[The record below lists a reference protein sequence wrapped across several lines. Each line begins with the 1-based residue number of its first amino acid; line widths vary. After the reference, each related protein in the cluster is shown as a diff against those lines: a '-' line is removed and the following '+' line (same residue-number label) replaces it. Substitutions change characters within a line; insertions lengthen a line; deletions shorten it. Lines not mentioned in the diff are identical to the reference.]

1 MNTLGMKAATLV
13 SALLLGVLLVSN
25 TEPSNTQNVWI
36 FSYLKAAILC
46 LVVVVIVYLAIS
58 LRFER
63 LQRFNTLFVYG
74 VVVNLVMVEAAFQL
88 FPSLVPAD
96 LVGLLPMEDRKELAA
111 ERGLFTARTFAH
123 DGMLYSFRGQERPL
137 QKFPWVEIDE
147 FGYRNP
153 AVPEK
158 STDVV
163 LFGDSVAFARHARKD
178 IAQLLRDRGIAAYSL
193 AMGGNSPFHY
203 RDTYRKYVIERNLD
217 HEYAVVFLSLANDFG
232 EAAKYAK
239 VVRQGG
245 TYRDYLGEMSTI
257 GADWPDRQP
266 LWTVAILARLP
277 AYMRKRLT
285 GVRGAFSRFLDD
297 RFQVVLPYA
306 TYPATPQLLELR
318 DVPEDGALWREFS
331 TAMDG
336 MADSADGTGARL
348 VLVLMPSPALLYR
361 NYVSG
366 FEPFKRTL
374 ETRYGT
380 IRRLIEKRYTRRG
393 VMVIDAVEPMAREMG
408 KRNLVANPLDYH
420 FNSEGWEVLSHV
432 LVERLGL

>member
-1 MNTLGMKAATLV
+1 MNTIATKAATLAA
-13 SALLLGVLLVSN
+13 ALLLGVLLAFN
-25 TEPSNTQNVWI
+25 MEPSNTQHVWI
-36 FSYLKAAILC
+36 FSYLKATILFF
-46 LVVVVIVYLAIS
+46 VIAAIVYLAIS

-74 VVVNLVMVEAAFQL
+74 VVVNLIIVEAAFQL

-96 LVGLLPMEDRKELAA
+96 LVGLLPMESRTEIAA
-111 ERGLFTARTFAH
+111 DRGLFTARTFAH

-137 QKFPWVEIDE
+137 EKFPWVEIDE
-147 FGYRNP
+147 YGYRNP

-158 STDVV
+158 NADMV
-163 LFGDSVAFARHARKD
+163 LFGDSVTFARHARKD

-193 AMGGNSPFHY
+193 AMGGNGPFHY
-203 RDTYRKYVIERNLD
+203 RDTYRKYVVERNLD
-217 HEYAVVFLSLANDFG
+217 HKYAVVFLSLANDFG

-257 GADWPDRQP
+257 GVDWPDRQP

-285 GVRGAFSRFLDD
+285 SVRGALSRFLGE
-297 RFQVVLPYA
+297 RFEVILPYA

-318 DVPEDGALWREFS
+318 NITEDGELWRAFS
-331 TAMDG
+331 AAIDDLSDSVDG
-336 MADSADGTGARL
+336 AGARL

-361 NYVSG
+361 NYVIG

-374 ETRYGT
+374 DTRYRT
-380 IRRLIEKRYTRRG
+380 IRRLIEERYASRG
-393 VMVIDAVEPMAREMG
+393 VMVVDVVEPMAREMG
-408 KRNLVANPLDYH
+408 KRNLAANPLDYH
-420 FNSEGWEVLSHV
+420 FNSEGWVVLSDV
-432 LVERLGL
+432 LVELLGL

>member
-1 MNTLGMKAATLV
+1 MNTIGTKAATLV
-13 SALLLGVLLVSN
+13 SALLLGVLLVFN
-25 TEPSNTQNVWI
+25 TEPSNTQHVWI
-36 FSYLKAAILC
+36 FSYLKAIILFFVVVAMAY
-46 LVVVVIVYLAIS
+46 LVVS

-63 LQRFNTLFVYG
+63 LQRFNTLCVYG
-74 VVVNLVMVEAAFQL
+74 FAVNLAVVEAAFQL

-96 LVGLLPMEDRKELAA
+96 LVGLLPMEDRKEIAA

-137 QKFPWVEIDE
+137 KKFPWVEIDE

-158 STDVV
+158 KTDVV
-163 LFGDSVAFARHARKD
+163 LFGDSVTFARHARKD
-178 IAQLLRDRGIAAYSL
+178 IAELLRDRGIAAYSL
-193 AMGGNSPFHY
+193 AMGGNGPFHY

-217 HEYAVVFLSLANDFG
+217 HKYVVVFLSLANDFG

-257 GADWPDRQP
+257 GPDWPDRQP

-277 AYMRKRLT
+277 AFLRKRLT
-285 GVRGAFSRFLDD
+285 SVRGAVSSFFGD
-297 RFQVVLPYA
+297 RFEVVLPYA

-318 DVPEDGALWREFS
+318 NVPKDGELWQAFS
-331 TAMDG
+331 TAIDDI
-336 MADSADGTGARL
+336 ADSVDGTGARL
-348 VLVLMPSPALLYR
+348 VLVLMPNPALLYR

-374 ETRYGT
+374 ETRYRT
-380 IRRLIEKRYTRRG
+380 IRRLIEKRYASRG
-393 VMVIDAVEPMAREMG
+393 VMIVDVVELMAREIG
-408 KRNLVANPLDYH
+408 KRNLAANPLDYH
-420 FNSEGWEVLSHV
+420 FNSAGWEVLSDV